1 LVQETEELE
10 KAVKTLISTGYQL
23 NKDAFDFLKMLSST
37 EDLEVIIRGILA
49 RAERLDGNSF
59 FIDKTFIENLLPKIQ
74 AREEVSE
81 DGQETQ
87 RTIAHEAI
95 SESTKPTGGG
105 KSYYS
110 FSEDVQSELRIIDDA
125 GNNLSSNGTINDY
138 LEYFHDRF
146 TKMEKLLRQRID
158 VKSAASIVDVLKSQP
173 NTRRKIIGMISEKRE
188 AKQKIIL
195 RIEDP
200 HANMTALV
208 SQNASEDLRR
218 KARMLLLDQVV
229 CLDVVKTRG
238 SLLIVEDI
246 IFPDVPQRTPRRAR
260 IPVFAVFT
268 SDMHVGSTQ
277 FQKEAFNRF
286 ILWLNGKYG
295 SNEMRE
301 IASHVKYVIVAGDI
315 VDGVGVYPNQIKE
328 LAIRDI
334 YKQYKLAAKYFGQIP
349 DYIDVVV
356 TPGNHDATRK
366 ALPQPAISKKML
378 NTLEYSRTIHSLGS
392 PCIVSL
398 HGVEVLIYHGR
409 SIDDINSTI
418 SGMNNDHPERAMKLL
433 MQGRHI
439 APVYGGK
446 TLLSPENRD
455 SLVVEK
461 VPDIFHAG
469 HIHAVGYTTYKGIL
483 LINSGGWQGQ
493 TDYMRKLGFTP
504 TPNIVPVVNLQSLEL
519 TTLSFN

>member
-1 LVQETEELE
+1 MVQETEELE

-37 EDLEVIIRGILA
+37 DDLEVITHRILA
-49 RAERLDGNSF
+49 KAERLDGDSF
-59 FIDKTFIENLLPKIQ
+59 FIDKAFIEKLLQKNQ
-74 AREEVSE
+74 AQEEISE
-81 DGQETQ
+81 DRQKIQ
-87 RTIAHEAI
+87 RTIAQEAEPVI
-95 SESTKPTGGG
+95 QTEGEKPFRPFSES
-105 KSYYS
+105 
-110 FSEDVQSELRIIDDA
+110 VQSDLKVIDDS
-125 GNNLSSNGTINDY
+125 GNRPSSNGTINDY
-138 LEYFHDRF
+138 VEYFRDRF
-146 TKMEKLLRQRID
+146 AKMEKLLRQRID
-158 VKSAASIVDVLKSQP
+158 VKSAASMVDVLKSQP
-173 NTRRKIIGMISEKRE
+173 NTRIKIIGMISEKRE

-195 RIEDP
+195 KIEDL
-200 HANMTALV
+200 HTNMTALV

-238 SLLIVEDI
+238 NLLIVEDI
-246 IFPDVPQRTPRRAR
+246 IFPDVPQRTPRRAP

-268 SDMHVGSTQ
+268 SDLHVGSLK

-295 SNEMRE
+295 NNEMRE
-301 IASHVKYVIVAGDI
+301 IASHVKYLIIAGDI
-315 VDGVGVYPNQIKE
+315 VDGVGVYPHQIKE

-334 YKQYKLAAKYFGQIP
+334 NKQYKLAAKYFEQIP
-349 DYIDVVV
+349 DYIDIVVI
-356 TPGNHDATRK
+356 PGNHDAPRK

-378 NTLEYSRTIHSLGS
+378 NTLENSRTVYSLGN

-418 SGMNNDHPERAMKLL
+418 SGMDNNHPEKAMRLL
-433 MQGRHI
+433 MQGRHL

-446 TLLSPENRD
+446 TLLSAENRD
-455 SLVVEK
+455 PLVIEK

-469 HIHAVGYTTYKGIL
+469 HIHALGYTTYKGVL
-483 LINSGGWQGQ
+483 LINSGGWQDQ
-493 TDYMRKLGFTP
+493 TDYMAKLGFMP

-519 TTLSFN
+519 KTLSFN